1 MNGELINRIFNL
13 SPKHFEEVALEVF
26 RYQAM
31 NNEVYAKYIS
41 YLNLDVNKIH
51 SIDKIPF
58 IPISFFKTHRV
69 ITGNQESQVT
79 FSSSGT
85 TGMTPS
91 KHYVI
96 DNQVYERSFLEGFR
110 LFYGDVTN
118 YVVLALLPS
127 YLERE
132 GSSLIYMVN
141 RLISDSGRVESGF
154 YLHNHKSLVERL
166 QQLEAVGQPTLLIG
180 VTFALLELATEYS
193 LNLKNTI
200 IMETGG
206 MKGRGKEPVRSE
218 VHHALMKSFGLTEI
232 HSEYG
237 MTELL
242 SQAYSKGNG
251 VFQTPPWMRVLVRD
265 PYDPFGY
272 LPTGRSGAL
281 NIIDLANIH
290 SCSFIQTDDLGL
302 VHSDGTFEVQGR
314 MDGSPIRGCSLLV
327 L

>member
-1 MNGELINRIFNL
+1 MKSELIDRIFNH
-13 SPKHFEEVALEVF
+13 SPQHFEELSLEVF
-26 RYQAM
+26 RYQAL

-41 YLNLDVNKIH
+41 LLDLDINQIH

-69 ITGNQESQVT
+69 ITGEQESQVV

-85 TGMTPS
+85 TGMVPS
-91 KHYVI
+91 KHYVF
-96 DNQVYERSFLEGFR
+96 DAQVYERSFLEGFR
-110 LFYGDVTN
+110 LFYGDVSN

-132 GSSLIYMVN
+132 GSSLIYMVD
-141 RLISDSGRVESGF
+141 RLIADSGRDESGF
-154 YLHNHKSLVERL
+154 YLHNQESLVQQL
-166 QQLEAVGQPTLLIG
+166 QQLEAAGQPTLLIG
-180 VTFALLELATEYS
+180 VTFALLELAAKYS
-193 LNLKNTI
+193 LRLKNTI
-200 IMETGG
+200 VMETGG

-251 VFQTPPWMRVLVRD
+251 VFQPPPWMKILVHD

-272 LPTGRSGAL
+272 LPAERSGAL

-302 VHSDGTFEVQGR
+302 VHPDGTFEVQGR

>member
-1 MNGELINRIFNL
+1 MRNELINQIFTVTPEQFDAL
-13 SPKHFEEVALEVF
+13 ALEVF
-26 RYQAM
+26 RYQATH
-31 NNEVYAKYIS
+31 NEVYARYIS
-41 YLNLDVNKIH
+41 YLNVDVNRIS
-51 SIDKIPF
+51 SIDQIPF

-69 ITGNQESQVT
+69 ISGEQEPQVV

-85 TGMTPS
+85 TGMVPS
-91 KHYVI
+91 KHYVL
-96 DNQVYERSFLEGFR
+96 DAQVYERSFLEGFR
-110 LFYGDVTN
+110 LFYGDVSS

-132 GSSLIYMVN
+132 GSSLIHMVN
-141 RLISDSGRVESGF
+141 RLIADSGRVESGF
-154 YLHNHKSLVERL
+154 YLHNQESLVQRL
-166 QQLEAVGQPTLLIG
+166 QQLEAAGQPTLLIG
-180 VTFALLELATEYS
+180 VTFALLELAAKYS
-193 LNLKNTI
+193 LRLKNTI

-237 MTELL
+237 MAELL

-272 LPTGRSGAL
+272 LPAERSGAL
-281 NIIDLANIH
+281 NIIDLVNIH

-302 VHSDGTFEVQGR
+302 VHLDGTFEVQGR